1 METFT
6 PITPDTD
13 KLPVDWRH
21 VKALLAVYF
30 KQDLRSGKAAMRPD
44 KNQYIKT
51 NWALLMLV
59 GTYSIMGLIVGMIAF
74 TGADV
79 LFYSILA
86 LSFTLIVVALA
97 IVIESGNVLFNEAE
111 ADVIG
116 HLPVGSKTIFLA
128 KVINLFA
135 FTLLLA
141 IPANLFPTVC
151 GIAAARSSW
160 LFIPAHLLSSI
171 AMAVFAAAFI
181 VTVYGLLMRYVSREK
196 FDNIITYCQ
205 VGLAM
210 FFIVGYQVMP
220 RLVERYQFG
229 ANTQLRWY
237 LLLFPP
243 TWFAGLTMLIMG
255 EIDAL
260 TLALSAI
267 SILSIVALGLIA
279 LRKVAAGYSSQMSGI
294 SADRP
299 KRTTAVERL
308 KSSQNRIGVMGAIKT
323 AILRR
328 PTERAIFDL
337 VLVYLKRNRETRV
350 RLYPSLA
357 YFIVFPFIAL
367 ITEGLPDPFLQV
379 DPLMKSSL
387 SFYSI
392 MGPAFIC
399 FVGQTAVEGLLFSEH
414 YRAAYIFRITPVSHL
429 GEIHRGIRKAV
440 LMLIVLPEFIILFAL
455 YAALWR
461 DPLHAFLVIA
471 PWMAIAPTTLMVSF
485 AFREVIPL
493 STKYQKGQQTSRNLM
508 IVMSAFIASIFL
520 GGAQWA
526 GVKGFIPY
534 WIILTSAPVVSAL
547 LYVLLRAVSRES
559 RPLPSVDEKESA
571 DG

>member
-1 METFT
+1 MDTLT
-6 PITPDTD
+6 PITPVD

-97 IVIESGNVLFNEAE
+97 IVIESGNVLFNESE

-116 HLPVGSKTIFLA
+116 HLPIGSRTIFLA
-128 KVINLFA
+128 KIINLFA

-141 IPANLFPTVC
+141 IPANLFPTIC
-151 GIAAARSSW
+151 GIAATRSGW
-160 LFIPAHLLSSI
+160 LFIPAHLISSV
-171 AMAVFAAAFI
+171 AMAVFASALI
-181 VTVYGLLMRYVSREK
+181 VTVYGLLMRYVSRER
-196 FDNIITYCQ
+196 FDSIITYCQ

-210 FFIVGYQVMP
+210 FFILGYQVMP
-220 RLVERYQFG
+220 RLVEKYQFG

-243 TWFAGLTMLIMG
+243 TWFAGLTMLVMG
-255 EIDAL
+255 EINAL
-260 TLALSAI
+260 TLGLSAV
-267 SILSIVALGLIA
+267 SILSIITLGFIA

-299 KRTTAVERL
+299 RRTTEGERL
-308 KSSQNRIGVMGAIKT
+308 KFSQNRIGLMGAIKT

-328 PTERAIFDL
+328 PAERAVFDL
-337 VLVYLKRNRETRV
+337 ALVYLKRNRETRV

-379 DPLMKSSL
+379 DPLIKGGLSL
-387 SFYSI
+387 YSV
-392 MGPAFIC
+392 MGPAFVC
-399 FVGQTAVEGLLFSEH
+399 FIGQTAVEGLIFSEH
-414 YRAAYIFRITPVSHL
+414 YRAAYIFRIAPVSHL
-429 GEIHRGIRKAV
+429 GEIHQGMRKVV
-440 LMLIVLPEFIILFAL
+440 LMLIVLPEFIILFAF

-471 PWMAIAPTTLMVSF
+471 PWIAIAPATLMVSF
-485 AFREVIPL
+485 TFREVIPL

-508 IVMSAFIASIFL
+508 IVMSAFIVAIFL
-520 GGAQWA
+520 GGAQWL
-526 GVKGFIPY
+526 GVKGIIPY
-534 WIILTSAPVVSAL
+534 WMILAGAPVLSAL
-547 LYVLLRAVSRES
+547 LYLLLRAVSRES
-559 RPLPSVDEKESA
+559 RPLPPVDEKESS

>member
-1 METFT
+1 M
-6 PITPDTD
+6 PI
-13 KLPVDWRH
+13 DWRH
-21 VKALLAVYF
+21 VKTLLAVYF

-44 KNQYIKT
+44 KNKYIRT

-59 GTYSIMGLIVGMIAF
+59 GTYSVMGLIVGMIAF

-97 IVIESGNVLFNEAE
+97 IVIESGNVLFNESE

-116 HLPVGSKTIFLA
+116 HLPVGSRTIFLA

-141 IPANLFPTVC
+141 IPANLFPTIC
-151 GIAAARSSW
+151 GIAAARSGW
-160 LFIPAHLLSSI
+160 LFIPAHLISS
-171 AMAVFAAAFI
+171 ASMAVFASTLI

-210 FFIVGYQVMP
+210 VFIVGYQVMP
-220 RLVERYQFG
+220 RLVEKYQFG
-229 ANTQLRWY
+229 ANTQLHWY
-237 LLLFPP
+237 LFMLPP
-243 TWFAGLTMLIMG
+243 TWFAGLTMFLMG
-255 EIDAL
+255 EITAL
-260 TLALSAI
+260 TALLSLI
-267 SILSIVALGLIA
+267 SILAIVVFSLIA
-279 LRKVAAGYSSQMSGI
+279 LRKVAAGYSSQMSDI

-299 KRTTAVERL
+299 KQTTAGERL
-308 KSSQNRIGVMGAIKT
+308 KSKNKTGLRGAIK
-323 AILRR
+323 AALLRR
-328 PTERAIFDL
+328 AAERAVFDL

-357 YFIVFPFIAL
+357 YFIIFPFIAL
-367 ITEGLPDPFLQV
+367 ITEGLPDPFLPV
-379 DPLMKSSL
+379 DETVERSL

-399 FVGQTAVEGLLFSEH
+399 FIGQTAVEGLIFSEH
-414 YRAAYIFRITPVSHL
+414 YNAAYIFRITPLSHL
-429 GEIHRGIRKAV
+429 GEIHRAMRKAI
-440 LMLIVLPEFIILFAL
+440 LSLIALPQFIILFAL

-461 DPLHAFLVIA
+461 DPLHAFLIIA
-471 PWMAIAPTTLMVSF
+471 PWIAISPATLMVSF

-493 STKYQKGQQTSRNLM
+493 STRYQKGQQTSRNLM
-508 IVMSAFIASIFL
+508 IVISAFIATIFL

-526 GVKGFIPY
+526 AIKGHLPY
-534 WIILTSAPVVSAL
+534 WLILTSAPVASIL
-547 LYVLLRAVSRES
+547 IYFLLRAISRES
-559 RPLPSVDEKESA
+559 QPLPPVDEQSA